1 MKIIS
6 LSGWLQPTD
15 TMQDAFPEAQPMR
28 YDTFPNMKEFT
39 EALVAEKPDAVIG
52 WSLGG
57 VLAIEALKH
66 PEYRPQKIILLG
78 SPFQFL
84 ASAEV
89 PEGAKP
95 EDYASIE
102 NGYQQDQ
109 LATAKVL
116 QGALNRGMPAG
127 YALCPISENAGDVKA
142 WLPWLK
148 HLKTTS
154 FVQMQAVHQ
163 PEILVIHGAQDVVV
177 SPAQAK
183 CWSRIFPKVQ
193 VMIVPQASHAPH
205 MQAKEIVQQAV
216 TDFLNA

>member
-15 TMQDAFPEAQPMR
+15 TMQEAFPEAQPFR
-28 YDTFPNMKEFT
+28 YDTLPNVQAVA
-39 EALVAEKPDAVIG
+39 EALAKEKPDVVIG

-66 PEYRPQKIILLG
+66 PEYHPQKIILLG
-78 SPFQFL
+78 SSFQFM

-102 NGYQQDQ
+102 NGYQQDP
-109 LATAKVL
+109 LATAKGL

-127 YALCPISENAGDVKA
+127 YALCPISENAGDVKV

-177 SPAQAK
+177 SPTQAK
-183 CWSRIFPKVQ
+183 YWSRIFTKVQ
-193 VMIVPQASHAPH
+193 VMILPQASHAPH

-216 TDFLNA
+216 TEFLHA